1 MLKLNILILE
11 GYILGAKILT
21 EFGAMRPTVRPVGE
35 MKKPKMTTK
44 NGSKLANRPDHPRR
58 RTGI

>member
-44 NGSKLANRPDHPRR
+44 KLRQTGHSSRPPTSSD
-58 RTGI
+58 